1 MFVLVAVSW
10 SSAPERIPVHWD
22 LSGQPDRYGGKF
34 EGLLLL
40 PPTALG
46 LYLLLLLLPR
56 IDPRRANYA
65 RFRGAYFVL
74 RVAILMFLVLIY
86 GFVLL
91 WTRRIRLDVL
101 VIRILVGR
109 LLVVMGVVMGR
120 VQPNWFVGIR
130 TPWTLSSDLSWRET
144 HRLGGW
150 PFACS
155 ACVWAA
161 LVAPLTSGLLHRSPG
176 VLLWRMFRFLSLHPD
191 AIRRARFFSGEITH
205 RTSEKNPDAVGFT
218 PHARPVS

>member
-1 MFVLVAVSW
+1 M
-10 SSAPERIPVHWD
+10 
-22 LSGQPDRYGGKF
+22 
-34 EGLLLL
+34 LLL

-65 RFRGAYFVL
+65 QFRGAYLVL

-91 WTRRIRLDVL
+91 WTRGIRLDVL
-101 VIRILVGR
+101 VIPILAGG
-109 LLVVMGVVMGR
+109 LLVVMGVMGR

-150 PFACS
+150 PFAYS

-161 LVAPLTSGLLHRSPG
+161 LVAPQTSGHLHRSPG
-176 VLLWRMFRFLSLHPD
+176 VLLWRMFRFLSLHPG
-191 AIRRARFFSGEITH
+191 AIRRARYLLGG
-205 RTSEKNPDAVGFT
+205 D
-218 PHARPVS
+218 HASNFRE

>member
-1 MFVLVAVSW
+1 MIAVMFVLVAVSW

-40 PPTALG
+40 PLIALG

-56 IDPRRANYA
+56 RDPRRANYA
-65 RFRGAYFVL
+65 RFRGAYLVL

-91 WTRRIRLDVL
+91 WTRGILLNVL
-101 VIRILVGR
+101 VIPILAGG
-109 LLVVMGVVMGR
+109 LLVVMGDVMGR

-130 TPWTLSSDLSWRET
+130 TPWTLSSELWWRKT

-150 PFACS
+150 VLAPMGL
-155 ACVWAA
+155 A
-161 LVAPLTSGLLHRSPG
+161 LVVSGLVGSPAAFGVALIFLVAGILFLFVYSYLVWSVDPERSS
-176 VLLWRMFRFLSLHPD
+176 RRNND
-191 AIRRARFFSGEITH
+191 A
-205 RTSEKNPDAVGFT
+205 
-218 PHARPVS
+218 